1 MREAVPAQP
10 PRPSQL
16 HLQVGGDSRGAPGQG
31 LGGGG
36 PGWSGLGAGMAQP
49 EPGLWSLTPPRAPMW
64 HWREAQSPALL
75 TRVGVGAA
83 GASPPPHPPAAGA
96 GGAGLPERAGT
107 SIAHR
112 SSLIGGW
119 GSPAPPPSHAQEGRP
134 WGVASPAWGV
144 LACSL
149 RPRAAGSGRL
159 HPPPQSRSAPWRQPP
174 PWPHFNGYTW
184 GPHPPPPCPEGLPCL
199 TDPISVLKERGEQV
213 DRCPLSG
220 GAMLASPLPGQ
231 LGSSPC

>member
-64 HWREAQSPALL
+64 HWREAQSPTLL

-96 GGAGLPERAGT
+96 GRAGLPGRAGT
-107 SIAHR
+107 SITHHSSGAGEAHR
-112 SSLIGGW
+112 PLPPMHRKGGRGVW
-119 GSPAPPPSHAQEGRP
+119 RPQPGVSSPAACGPVQRGRAGSIHRRSSVLPPGGSHHLGPILTGTPGALILPHLAPRGYLALQTPS
-134 WGVASPAWGV
+134 
-144 LACSL
+144 LSL
-149 RPRAAGSGRL
+149 RKEA
-159 HPPPQSRSAPWRQPP
+159 SRWTGV
-174 PWPHFNGYTW
+174 H
-184 GPHPPPPCPEGLPCL
+184 
-199 TDPISVLKERGEQV
+199 
-213 DRCPLSG
+213 
-220 GAMLASPLPGQ
+220 
-231 LGSSPC
+231 